1 VSQRNFH
8 RVVLTCVAAL
18 SFFFLSESSVLS
30 GGNSPI
36 DEKSASLEEQPASV
50 RPGDSAPDWQKL
62 PGTDDELHSL
72 SDLKDHDVIV
82 ICFTSNT
89 CPYSTDYESRMN
101 ELQSMFDSQGRRA
114 ILVAVNSNDHPGDS
128 LDRMRERVQQ
138 QDLKYLYLR
147 DESQKV
153 AKSFG
158 AIYTPEFF
166 VLNKE
171 RKVVYRGAMD
181 DDTDAAKVQSEYVAI
196 AVEAA
201 MDGGQPEVAEAPA
214 RGCQI
219 RYRKERRNSRRK
231 SSGS

>member
-1 VSQRNFH
+1 MSQRHFH
-8 RVVLTCVAAL
+8 RFLLTFVAAL

-50 RPGDSAPDWQKL
+50 HPGDSAPDWQKL

-72 SDLKDHDVIV
+72 SDLKDHDVVV

-101 ELQSMFDSQGRRA
+101 ELQSMFDSRGRRA

-147 DESQKV
+147 DESQNV
-153 AKSFG
+153 AKSYG

-181 DDTDAAKVQSEYVAI
+181 DNTDAAKVQLEYVAI